1 MQAEAESGWS
11 TAKVGR
17 VHGISQIQAWRYVH
31 GQVSTAPG
39 GCRPPRRHRASERER
54 AMEMLRRQ
62 LDDGPV
68 PERILRM
75 VARHEIISL
84 PTLRRAK
91 TALRVE
97 SVKTLLDGWYWRLP
111 DAA

>member
-1 MQAEAESGWS
+1 
-11 TAKVGR
+11 
-17 VHGISQIQAWRYVH
+17 
-31 GQVSTAPG
+31 
-39 GCRPPRRHRASERER
+39 
-54 AMEMLRRQ
+54 MEMLRRQ